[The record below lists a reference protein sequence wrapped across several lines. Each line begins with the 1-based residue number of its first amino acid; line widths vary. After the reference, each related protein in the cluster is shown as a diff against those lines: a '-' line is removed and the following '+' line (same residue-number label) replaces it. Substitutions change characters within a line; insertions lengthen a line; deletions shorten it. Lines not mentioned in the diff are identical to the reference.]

1 MEQII
6 KLTGRIAEVMPVVEG
21 ISERTG
27 NPWKSQEYLF
37 EYFAWSGAR
46 FANRMVARVF
56 GEDDIAKFN
65 LKQGEEVTLTIRFD
79 ANKSKDGTRWFNEIR
94 INNVERPQ
102 AANVPAAA
110 QQSVA
115 QPIAPQTVENG
126 GSPLTDY
133 MNQQIEAPQ
142 AAKPAEPNNNP
153 PGFERPVTSPENGKD
168 DDLPF

>member
-6 KLTGRIAEVMPVVEG
+6 KLTGRIAEVMPVASGV
-21 ISERTG
+21 SDRTG
-27 NPWKSQEYLF
+27 NAWKSQEYLF

-46 FANRMVARVF
+46 YANRLVARVF

-79 ANKSKDGTRWFNEIR
+79 ANKSKDGSRWFNEIR

-102 AANVPAAA
+102 AAQQPAQPQNAAPQTANAPAAA

-115 QPIAPQTVENG
+115 QPIAPQTA
-126 GSPLTDY
+126 T
-133 MNQQIEAPQ
+133 NQAGDE
-142 AAKPAEPNNNP
+142 
-153 PGFERPVTSPENGKD
+153 
-168 DDLPF
+168 DLPF

>member
-27 NPWKSQEYLF
+27 NTWKSQEYLF

-56 GEDDIAKFN
+56 GEEDIAKFN
-65 LKQGEEVTLTIRFD
+65 LKQGEDVTLTISFD

-102 AANVPAAA
+102 AAQQPAQPQIAAA
-110 QQSVA
+110 DPA
-115 QPIAPQTVENG
+115 NAPRPSN
-126 GSPLTDY
+126 Y
-133 MNQQIEAPQ
+133 
-142 AAKPAEPNNNP
+142 P
-153 PGFERPVTSPENGKD
+153 PGFERPATSPENGD
-168 DDLPF
+168 NDDLPF

>member
-6 KLTGRIAEVMPVVEG
+6 KLTGRIAEVMPVASGV
-21 ISERTG
+21 SDRTG
-27 NPWKSQEYLF
+27 NAWKSQEYLF
-37 EYFAWSGAR
+37 EYFAWSGAKY
-46 FANRMVARVF
+46 ANRLVARVF

-79 ANKSKDGTRWFNEIR
+79 ANKSKDGSRWFNEIR

-102 AANVPAAA
+102 AA
-110 QQSVA
+110 QQPA
-115 QPIAPQTVENG
+115 QP
-126 GSPLTDY
+126 
-133 MNQQIEAPQ
+133 QIEAPQ
-142 AAKPAEPNNNP
+142 AANAPQPNNYP

>member
-1 MEQII
+1 MEQIV
-6 KLTGRIAEVMPVVEG
+6 KLVGRIAEVMPVVSG

-37 EYFAWSGAR
+37 EYFSWSGAKY
-46 FANRMVARVF
+46 ANRMVARAF

-79 ANKSKDGTRWFNEIR
+79 ANKSKDGSRWFNEIR
-94 INNVERPQ
+94 ISNVERPQ
-102 AANVPAAA
+102 AAQQPVQA
-110 QQSVA
+110 QNA
-115 QPIAPQTVENG
+115 
-126 GSPLTDY
+126 
-133 MNQQIEAPQ
+133 APQ

-153 PGFERPVTSPENGKD
+153 PAAEQPATSPENGVNQERGNN

>member
-1 MEQII
+1 MEQIV
-6 KLTGRIAEVMPVVEG
+6 KLVGRIAEVMPVVSG

-37 EYFAWSGAR
+37 EYFSWSGAKY
-46 FANRMVARVF
+46 ANRMVARVF

-102 AANVPAAA
+102 AAQAA
-110 QQSVA
+110 QLPA
-115 QPIAPQTVENG
+115 QP
-126 GSPLTDY
+126 
-133 MNQQIEAPQ
+133 QIVAAEP
-142 AAKPAEPNNNP
+142 AKPAEPNNNP
-153 PGFERPVTSPENGKD
+153 PAAEQPATSPENGANQEGGNN

>member
-6 KLTGRIAEVMPVVEG
+6 KLTGRIAEVMPVVSG
-21 ISERTG
+21 ISDRTG
-27 NPWKSQEYLF
+27 NAWKSQEYLF
-37 EYFAWSGAR
+37 EYFAWSGAKY
-46 FANRMVARVF
+46 ANRLVARVF

-102 AANVPAAA
+102 ATQQPAQAAQQAPQTANAPAAA

-115 QPIAPQTVENG
+115 QPIAPQTAV
-126 GSPLTDY
+126 
-133 MNQQIEAPQ
+133 NQAD
-142 AAKPAEPNNNP
+142 N
-153 PGFERPVTSPENGKD
+153 

>member
-56 GEDDIAKFN
+56 GEEDIAKFN

-102 AANVPAAA
+102 AAQST
-110 QQSVA
+110 QQPA
-115 QPIAPQTVENG
+115 QPK
-126 GSPLTDY
+126 
-133 MNQQIEAPQ
+133 IE
-142 AAKPAEPNNNP
+142 PAEPANAPQPGNYP
-153 PGFERPVTSPENGKD
+153 PGFERPATSPENGTNQEGGKD

>member
-65 LKQGEEVTLTIRFD
+65 LKQGEEVTLTVRFD
-79 ANKSKDGTRWFNEIR
+79 ANKSKDGSRWFNEIR
-94 INNVERPQ
+94 ISNVERAA
-102 AANVPAAA
+102 AANQP
-110 QQSVA
+110 A
-115 QPIAPQTVENG
+115 QPQNA
-126 GSPLTDY
+126 
-133 MNQQIEAPQ
+133 APQ
-142 AAKPAEPNNNP
+142 ATKPAEPNNYP
-153 PGFERPVTSPENGKD
+153 PGFERPATGDGNGQNKEGGDD